1 MSEELYNSND
11 FCKLAEEF
19 EELKKENAELSK
31 DKDRLMNLFM
41 ESSEYVF
48 DTSAN
53 MEIESLTQKCKA
65 LEADYEVSNREM
77 LIIQVEIGGLKSEL
91 ARRDEQTTKH
101 LEWMAEQGNIITGL
115 RDELTCRDEE
125 RADLLT
131 KNKELHGYYAEQV
144 NKRVC
149 LEGELRHRDEIIKR
163 LKEDGERLASTYVIE
178 VFPHEWVCRG
188 GCHHW
193 ARFGEQIDHT
203 PDCPITL
210 HRALMK
216 ELE

>member
-53 MEIESLTQKCKA
+53 MKIESLTRKCKA
-65 LEADYEVSNREM
+65 LEADYAVSNREM
-77 LIIQVEIGGLKSEL
+77 LLMQVEIGELKSEL
-91 ARRDEQTTKH
+91 ARRDE
-101 LEWMAEQGNIITGL
+101 IIT
-115 RDELTCRDEE
+115 
-125 RADLLT
+125 
-131 KNKELHGYYAEQV
+131 
-144 NKRVC
+144 
-149 LEGELRHRDEIIKR
+149 R
-163 LKEDGERLASTYVIE
+163 LKEDGERLAGKLISMYADEMYECSYCGHGVSKSPDE
-178 VFPHEWVCRG
+178 
-188 GCHHW
+188 
-193 ARFGEQIDHT
+193 IDHT